1 MSDDTEFDLGPLTW
15 VKAELDN
22 ALEAARAALADW
34 NGEDLNPL
42 KAAAAHLHQVHGA
55 LQIVDLRG
63 VSQVCAETERL
74 LDDMAAR
81 AETRTPASAEVVL
94 RAIAE
99 LKAYLDG
106 LMSGGTHAEIRLA
119 PILNEVVTRRGGEP
133 PAPSELFYPDTS
145 RRVPRE
151 APEPALDEDARR
163 EAIHAARLRYQRG
176 LLLFLQNKDAATGL
190 ARMEQAV
197 RDVEAVAPTGAQY
210 TFWWSAAGLI
220 EAVRRGGVPVD
231 FWVKR
236 LCGRVDLQ
244 MRRLM
249 EGSRQLAD
257 RLFRDVLYFVA
268 RDDGADGR
276 AARAREL
283 FQLRRYLPEAVAAD
297 WSAEQRQQLGL
308 LKEHVGLAK
317 DHWIRYCSGRTDS
330 LEPFQR
336 EALALY
342 ESAARL
348 PNEAMRTLAR
358 IVQAVAKRLPGAG
371 DATGNEALQLEMATA
386 LLLAQNAAEH
396 YLALDEQFTRQSE
409 AQAMRLQA
417 AIDPA
422 FDRSRIPVVE
432 MLDDISRAA
441 QEKLVVAQVT
451 HEIQANLNQVEEILD
466 RFFRNAAERAGLPL
480 VPGLMKQVLG
490 ALNILQLDVAAN
502 LAREAAQRIEHFNQA
517 DAYIAPEN
525 LDWVA
530 EALSTLSLY
539 MDGLR
544 YGRDDHRVMLAL
556 LARPE
561 VRAGEEETVESQV
574 REETERILDSATQLA
589 QQDGGDASAR
599 VALRSDLA
607 QLARDADLIGD
618 RDLRGRADAALR
630 ALNEEAPAAEV
641 REALAGAAD
650 VATPAPSAQAVRLA
664 ASTDEAVDRELLDT
678 YIEEA
683 HQVLG
688 EIAIQVAR
696 LQVSPYDQ
704 DAFTT
709 VRRGFHTLKGS
720 GRMVGLAELAEPAW
734 EIEQTL
740 NLWLRDE
747 RAPDAAMLAFLE
759 DAGNAFQIWVGEL
772 EEQGRA
778 RVESAAL
785 VARARALRGEGAAE
799 PPPPKAE
806 AGVPA
811 AADAGEPEATPNV
824 AADGVDIEGH
834 VLPAELF
841 AIFSAEAAQRLNELR
856 AALADMALGQRVSA
870 WEAFLRAA
878 HTLAGIARTT
888 GFMPLSDS
896 AGTLEQW
903 ASTWPDKTR
912 ALGADEADA
921 VVAAVEQLA
930 SLVQGILAHRFPV
943 APPDFAS
950 TLPQPVAGGECGAE
964 QAATPSA
971 GHADDAKDASA
982 AGPAG
987 SDVDQHVAAEA
998 TREYTVAH
1006 TDEAPPAPVALPP
1019 AVDEFDPELLPIFLE
1034 EAAELLPRI
1043 GESLRAWRAAP
1054 ADVGARDA
1062 IKRAL
1067 HTLKGSSRM
1076 AGAMTLG
1083 ESVHALETRVIELPG
1098 GVADDDFLDAMEA
1111 AYDHIADVIDH
1122 LRTGGGER
1130 GPSADAGSAAG
1141 ASPPGSVGLAAA
1153 ADFTPEPT
1161 APVAASRTEAG
1172 RRPLAAVVQPP
1183 PRTRSTLRVK
1193 SDILDT
1199 LLNEAGE
1206 VSIARSRIE
1215 NVLSAYK
1222 QTAQEL
1228 STNVDRLRNQLR
1240 ELEIQAETQ
1249 MHSRLARMEESQFD
1263 PLEFDR
1269 FTRLQELTRLMAES
1283 VNDVSTAQENLL
1295 QGLNEADGALIHQGR
1310 MARTLQ
1316 QELMRLRML
1325 PLGTLAERLHR
1336 VARQAAKET
1345 GRKAQLEL
1353 DGAQT
1358 ELDRGVLDRIAAPLE
1373 HLVRNAVAHGIEPP
1387 ERRLAAGKPEY
1398 GEIRLVATREANE
1411 IVLTLSDDGA
1421 GIDYAA
1427 VRARACALGWLADTD
1442 APDAEALHAFLFR
1455 SGFTTSDTVTEIA
1468 GRGIGLDVVRNEIA
1482 GIGGR
1487 VRLESTP
1494 GQGTRFVIRLP
1505 LTLAL
1510 TQVVLVD
1517 AGGQVWALAANLV
1530 VLVREVTP
1538 EQAHAAHE
1546 LGHMTFDDEVFP
1558 LRTLAELVGREPRP
1572 GEGPLRTI
1580 LLLRA
1585 GDQRLA
1591 LRVDHLEGN
1600 HEAVVKNIGPQ
1611 LARIVG
1617 VTGATVLG
1625 DGRVALILNPFQ
1637 LAERAPRVPVTEEVA
1652 SGEQAPLIMVVDDSL
1667 TVRKIT
1673 SRFLQRE
1680 GYRVVTARDGVEAL
1694 ELLER
1699 EVPAVMLLDIEMP
1712 RMDGFEV
1719 ARHVRLGRVA
1729 PKLPIIM
1736 ITSRTAEKHRGHAL
1750 ELGVDTYMGKPYQE
1764 DELLAE
1770 IVRLSGVPAPAPA

>member
-1 MSDDTEFDLGPLTW
+1 MSDDMEFDLGPLTW

-22 ALEAARAALADW
+22 ALEAAREALAAW
-34 NGEDLNPL
+34 NGEDINPL

-81 AETRTPASAEVVL
+81 AETRNPGSAEVVL

-133 PAPSELFYPDTS
+133 PAPSELFYPDTGQ
-145 RRVPRE
+145 RVPRE
-151 APEPALDEDARR
+151 APEPVLDDEARR
-163 EAIHAARLRYQRG
+163 QAIHAARLRYQRG

-190 ARMEQAV
+190 ARMEEAL
-197 RDVEAVAPTGAQY
+197 RDVEAVAPGGAQY
-210 TFWWSAAGLI
+210 SFWWSAAGLV
-220 EAVRRGGVPVD
+220 EALRRGGVPVD

-268 RDDGADGR
+268 RDDTPDGR
-276 AARAREL
+276 AARARDL
-283 FQLRRYLPEAVAAD
+283 FQLRRYLPDVAGAG
-297 WSAEQRQQLGL
+297 WSAEQRQHLGL
-308 LKEHVGLAK
+308 LKEHVGQAK
-317 DHWIRYCSGRTDS
+317 DHWIRYCSGRVDS

-336 EALALY
+336 AALALF
-342 ESAARL
+342 EAAARL
-348 PNEAMRTLAR
+348 PNEAMRTLTR
-358 IVQAVAKRLPGAG
+358 IIQAVAKRLPGAG

-396 YLALDEQFTRQSE
+396 YQALDEQFTRQSE

-422 FDRSRIPVVE
+422 FDRSRIPAVE

-466 RFFRNAAERAGLPL
+466 KFFRNAAERAGLPL
-480 VPGLMKQVLG
+480 VPALMNQVLG

-544 YGRDDHRVMLAL
+544 YGRDDNRVMLAL

-574 REETERILDSATQLA
+574 REETERILDSAAQLA
-589 QQDGGDASAR
+589 REDAGDASAR
-599 VALRSDLA
+599 QTLRGDLT

-630 ALNEEAPAAEV
+630 ALNEDAPAAEV
-641 REALAGAAD
+641 REALAGAAE
-650 VATPAPSAQAVRLA
+650 VTVPKPSEQAVRLA

-683 HQVLG
+683 NQVLG
-688 EIAIQVAR
+688 EIAIKVAR

-720 GRMVGLAELAEPAW
+720 GRMVGLGELAEPAW

-747 RAPDAAMLAFLE
+747 RAPDPAMLAFLE
-759 DAGNAFQIWVGEL
+759 DAGNAFQVWVGEL

-811 AADAGEPEATPNV
+811 APDAGDPTAAATD
-824 AADGVDIEGH
+824 AVDIDGH

-841 AIFSAEAAQRLNELR
+841 AIFSAEATQRLSDLR

-888 GFMPLSDS
+888 GFVPLSDS
-896 AGTLEQW
+896 AGALEHW

-912 ALGADEADA
+912 ALNTDEA
-921 VVAAVEQLA
+921 AAVASAVERLA
-930 SLVQGILAHRFPV
+930 SLVQDILAHRFP
-943 APPDFAS
+943 AALPDFAS
-950 TLPQPVAGGECGAE
+950 ALPQPAAGVESGAE
-964 QAATPSA
+964 QAASPSA
-971 GHADDAKDASA
+971 GDADDAIDASKT
-982 AGPAG
+982 GPAA
-987 SDVDQHVAAEA
+987 SDVDEHVAAEA

-1006 TDEAPPAPVALPP
+1006 VDEAPPAPVALPP
-1019 AVDEFDPELLPIFLE
+1019 AVDELDPELLPIFLE

-1054 ADVGARDA
+1054 ADVGVRDA

-1083 ESVHALETRVIELPG
+1083 ESVHALETRVIELPEG
-1098 GVADDDFLDAMEA
+1098 AADDDFLDAMEA
-1111 AYDHIADVIDH
+1111 AYDRIADVIDQ
-1122 LRTGGGER
+1122 LRSRGE
-1130 GPSADAGSAAG
+1130 PA
-1141 ASPPGSVGLAAA
+1141 ASPDAAAVAGPTPPAPADEPVATGFAPEHPVSVGVLATAA
-1153 ADFTPEPT
+1153 E
-1161 APVAASRTEAG
+1161 
-1172 RRPLAAVVQPP
+1172 RRPAAAVVQPP

-1228 STNVDRLRNQLR
+1228 STNVDRLRAQLR

-1269 FTRLQELTRLMAES
+1269 FTRLQELTRMMAES

-1336 VARQAAKET
+1336 VARLAAKET

-1353 DGAQT
+1353 EGAQT

-1387 ERRLAAGKPEY
+1387 ERRLASGKAEY
-1398 GEIRLVATREANE
+1398 GEIRLEATRESNE

-1427 VRARACALGWLADTD
+1427 VRARARALGWIADGD
-1442 APDAEALHAFLFR
+1442 DPAVEELHGFLFR

-1510 TQVVLVD
+1510 TQVVLAD

-1538 EQAHAAHE
+1538 EQAHALHE
-1546 LGHMTFDDEVFP
+1546 LGHVTFDDEVYP

-1572 GEGPLRTI
+1572 SEGPLRTI

-1585 GDQRLA
+1585 GEQRLA

-1617 VTGATVLG
+1617 ITGATVLG

-1637 LAERAPRVPVTEEVA
+1637 LAERAPRVHVTEEVA

-1750 ELGVDTYMGKPYQE
+1750 ELGVNTYMGKPYQE

-1770 IVRLSGVPAPAPA
+1770 IVRLSGVPAPTPA